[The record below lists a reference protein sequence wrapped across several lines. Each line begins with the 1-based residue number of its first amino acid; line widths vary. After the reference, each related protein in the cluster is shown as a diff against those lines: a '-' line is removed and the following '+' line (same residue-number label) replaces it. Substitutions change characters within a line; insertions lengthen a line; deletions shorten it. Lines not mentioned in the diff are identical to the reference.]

1 MRVAAAL
8 VCTATAAAASSLIA
22 EPAGRRAL
30 ALSGTRLDPDGS
42 GGAHRNL
49 AADATENDMWR
60 ADTDGS
66 LDAAGLA
73 EDPFGRAG
81 LVALL
86 PGVEARQVAHPGTYT
101 VLSFPRALRAS
112 GDADG

>member
-66 LDAAGLA
+66 LDAAGL
-73 EDPFGRAG
+73 
-81 LVALL
+81 VALL